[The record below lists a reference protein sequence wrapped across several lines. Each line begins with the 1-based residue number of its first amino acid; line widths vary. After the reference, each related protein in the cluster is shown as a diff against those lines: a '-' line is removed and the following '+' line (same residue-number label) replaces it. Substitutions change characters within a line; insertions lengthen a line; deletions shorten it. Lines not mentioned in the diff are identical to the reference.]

1 MKVASFILFSSS
13 SASLFGGWFG
23 GKKKEVVIK
32 TEILR
37 EKGCKRKTK
46 NGDQLFVHFWGM
58 KTIGGD
64 VFHTTWTDRFKDDK
78 IAVYN
83 KPYRFQLGLGEVID
97 GWEMGLKNM
106 CPGERRRL
114 FIPADLAYG
123 EKGGGTPEMP
133 AGDVIYDVEL
143 VHAEQGPRHPGK
155 RLVHSG
161 VTKRFSRSSK
171 VKLRALNKKFLI

>member
-1 MKVASFILFSSS
+1 MKISSFVIFSSS

-23 GKKKEVVIK
+23 GKKTDAVIK
-32 TEILR
+32 TEVLR
-37 EKGCKRKTK
+37 EKDCKRKTQ

-58 KTIGGD
+58 KTVGGD

-78 IAVYN
+78 IPVYN

-97 GWEMGLKNM
+97 GWERGLKNM

-133 AGDVIYDVEL
+133 GGDVIYDVEL
-143 VHAEQGPRHPGK
+143 VHAEQGPRHPGN
-155 RLVHSG
+155 RPVMIYCY
-161 VTKRFSRSSK
+161 RI
-171 VKLRALNKKFLI
+171 KLKI